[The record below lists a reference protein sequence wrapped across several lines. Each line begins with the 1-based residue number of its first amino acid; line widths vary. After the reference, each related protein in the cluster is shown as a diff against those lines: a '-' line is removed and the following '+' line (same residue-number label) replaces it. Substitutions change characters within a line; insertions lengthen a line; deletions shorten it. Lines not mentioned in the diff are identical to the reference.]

1 MTGDDRPT
9 QEPRPSEDQILA
21 ARDAWAERL
30 GLTLGESFPEG
41 TTGWVG
47 AATGVHG
54 EDLVLKVAWAH
65 EEARDEALG
74 MSIWSQRAPGAAHGT
89 DAGPASS
96 GRSAPPAPSTPPI
109 VPRVL
114 EARREGALSVL
125 LMERV
130 RPGTTLALSGLAP
143 VQEDEV
149 VAGLLRR
156 LWIPADDL
164 PGAPEHDFRPL
175 AHMCAWWADEAAQRL
190 ARDDRGLPDELVRR
204 GLDLFRALP
213 REQDVPAVL
222 LATDLHHHNVLA
234 ADSTGTGSGAGA
246 GSGGGSGAD
255 AGAGSG
261 AGAATTTGQDG
272 SWLVIDPKPYVGDP
286 HYDLLQHMFNDEARL
301 AEDPVGFSARMAR
314 LTGLDPAR
322 AARWLFARCVQ
333 EAPGSDAAARA
344 ALRLAADGV

>member
-30 GLTLGESFPEG
+30 GLTLGAAFPEG

-74 MSIWSQRAPGAAHGT
+74 MSIWSQRAPGAARRT

-130 RPGTTLALSGLAP
+130 HPGTTLALSSLAP
-143 VQEDEV
+143 EQEDEV

-164 PGAPEHDFRPL
+164 PGAPEHSFRPL

-190 ARDDRGLPDELVRR
+190 ARDDRGLPGELVRR

-213 REQDVPAVL
+213 REQDAPAVL

-234 ADSTGTGSGAGA
+234 ADGAGTGSGAGA
-246 GSGGGSGAD
+246 G
-255 AGAGSG
+255 
-261 AGAATTTGQDG
+261 AGAATTPGQDG